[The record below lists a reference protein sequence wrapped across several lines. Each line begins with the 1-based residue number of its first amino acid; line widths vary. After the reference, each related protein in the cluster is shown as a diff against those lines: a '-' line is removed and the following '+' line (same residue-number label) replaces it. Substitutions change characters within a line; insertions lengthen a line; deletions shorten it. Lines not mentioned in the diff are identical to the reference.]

1 MMNEKILLDDRL
13 KHIAII
19 MDGNGRWATKR
30 GFPREIGHKNGAEAF
45 KRIVEYCKDINLKVL
60 TVYAFSTENWKR
72 PQKEVSAIINLLSRY
87 ITECEKNLDKYD
99 LKVKFIGD
107 ISVFEKKLVDR
118 IKKLEEKSKN
128 NSLCLNI
135 AFNYGGRSELVNAV
149 NKLINEGKSEITEK
163 DISEAIYTAHC
174 VDPDLIIRTGGD
186 FRISNFLMWQSVYSE
201 LYFTDVLWPDFN
213 EDELNKAIVDFYNRK
228 RRFGGLD
235 KDK

>member
-1 MMNEKILLDDRL
+1 MANEKIILDDRL

-30 GFPREIGHKNGAEAF
+30 GFPREIGHKNGAESF
-45 KRIVEYCKDINLKVL
+45 KKLVEYCKDINLKVL

-72 PQKEVSAIINLLSRY
+72 PEKEVSAILKLLSRY
-87 ITECEKNLDKYD
+87 ITECENNLDKYD

-107 ISVFEKKLVDR
+107 ISVFDNKLVDR
-118 IKKLEEKSKN
+118 IKNLEKKSKN

-149 NKLINEGKSEITEK
+149 NKLIDEGKREITEA
-163 DISEAIYTAHC
+163 DISGAVYTAHC
-174 VDPDLIIRTGGD
+174 PDPDLIIRTGGD
-186 FRISNFLMWQSVYSE
+186 FRISNFLMWQSAYSE

-213 EDELNKAIVDFYNRK
+213 EEELDKAINDFYGRK

-235 KDK
+235 KEK